1 MKDLLSICHN
11 APLTVVQP
19 AHTIISFIKW
29 AVEERMR
36 FILVLRGQT
45 GLSLFF
51 RLALLVDIGGD
62 KSSWIDTSF
71 SSHWFAHTTSPSSH
85 LEVLPPRWPLYVA
98 PERCSFI
105 SRRIEPIHFADGDIV
120 EWKTLVEVSWCP
132 VLRFTVCLIFYRSSV
147 LHQSLKP
154 QKHNSWYPDR
164 KPNQGLQIYLQIHN
178 CASPSRATHTVHAFS
193 DMTLWFVSSFQSLSK
208 SQFQTLNLS
217 LKLHRCGLETE
228 NNWKRGLKGKII
240 V

>member
-85 LEVLPPRWPLYVA
+85 LEVLPTRWPLYVA

-105 SRRIEPIHFADGDIV
+105 SLRIEPIHFADGDIV

-132 VLRFTVCLIFYRSSV
+132 VLQYIWYFTDLQFFTRAWN
-147 LHQSLKP
+147 HK
-154 QKHNSWYPDR
+154 KHNSWYPDR
-164 KPNQGLQIYLQIHN
+164 KPNQGLQIYHQIHN

-208 SQFQTLNLS
+208 SQFQALNLS
-217 LKLHRCGLETE
+217 LKLHRCGLDTE